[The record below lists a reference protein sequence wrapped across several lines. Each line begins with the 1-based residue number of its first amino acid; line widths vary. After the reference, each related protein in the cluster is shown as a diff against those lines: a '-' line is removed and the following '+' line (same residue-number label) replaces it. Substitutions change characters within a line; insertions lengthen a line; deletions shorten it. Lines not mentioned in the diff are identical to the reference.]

1 MIKWVY
7 CYNSH
12 VAQRRDSEENTES
25 KFTLTL
31 TDKSE
36 VPLGFPG
43 KEPIAKFQIFLFPKI
58 GNKLNDHLK
67 KYSFDYRLLLITT

>member
-12 VAQRRDSEENTES
+12 VAQTRDSENTES
-25 KFTLTL
+25 KFILTL

-36 VPLGFPG
+36 EPLGFPG
-43 KEPIAKFQIFLFPKI
+43 KEPMAKFQIFLFPKI
-58 GNKLNDHLK
+58 GNELNDHLK
-67 KYSFDYRLLLITT
+67 KYSFNYRLLLITT